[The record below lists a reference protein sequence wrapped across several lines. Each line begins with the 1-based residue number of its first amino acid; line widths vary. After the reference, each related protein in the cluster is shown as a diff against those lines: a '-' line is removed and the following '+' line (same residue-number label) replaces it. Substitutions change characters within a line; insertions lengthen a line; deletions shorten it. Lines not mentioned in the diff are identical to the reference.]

1 MGKIQKQL
9 LERGKE
15 LQRNATQPTASFEDT
30 NKCTE
35 QNSHYFPGTT
45 LVSNVI
51 PKDQFWGQ

>member
-30 NKCTE
+30 NKCTKE
-35 QNSHYFPGTT
+35 NSHYFQGTT

-51 PKDQFWGQ
+51 PNKSI